1 MADTWLNAGLLVFW
15 GCWFSL
21 VAFTNF
27 ANLLK
32 VLNRLENLWQFSSGN
47 FEEVEAAAQKY
58 ALPSIVTRALFVF
71 LLAGQILAAVCF
83 SGAVLA
89 AVLSWGTYQE
99 WQSTAYAVGLLNMGL
114 LILGVEIFRVY
125 EKQVTHLLGLSALL
139 LSMVVGKVV

>member
-1 MADTWLNAGLLVFW
+1 MNTGLLLFW
-15 GCWFSL
+15 GSWFSL

-58 ALPSIVTRALFVF
+58 SLPSFVPLALFVL

-83 SGAVLA
+83 TGAVLA
-89 AVLSWGTYQE
+89 AVLNRGTYQE
-99 WQSTAYAVGLLNMGL
+99 WQAAAYAVGLLNMGF
-114 LILGVEIFRVY
+114 LILGVEMFRVY

-139 LSMVVGKVV
+139 LSMLVGRIA